1 MSLASALDGLA
12 KAIESLEAAVDER
25 GAAAP
30 PDPAV
35 LQREEVQR
43 LNADRAALA
52 NQLDVAEDRAQ
63 RLADAN
69 AEVSRRIVSAMETV
83 RTVLDRA

>member
-1 MSLASALDGLA
+1 MSLAAALEQLAAALDGL
-12 KAIESLEAAVDER
+12 EEGLEAAVERR
-25 GAAAP
+25 GAVVSGRA
-30 PDPAV
+30 
-35 LQREEVQR
+35 EVQR

-52 NQLDVAEDRAQ
+52 NDLDVAEDRAR
-63 RLADAN
+63 RLTEAN

>member
-1 MSLASALDGLA
+1 MSLAAAL
-12 KAIESLEAAVDER
+12 ESLNHALNGLEEGLDAALER
-25 GAAAP
+25 RGSG
-30 PDPAV
+30 V
-35 LQREEVQR
+35 SGREEVHR

-52 NQLDVAEDRAQ
+52 GELDVAEDRAR
-63 RLADAN
+63 RLAEAN

>member
-1 MSLASALDGLA
+1 MSLAAALDTLNKALDGL
-12 KAIESLEAAVDER
+12 EEGLEAAVERR
-25 GAAAP
+25 GAVTSGRA
-30 PDPAV
+30 
-35 LQREEVQR
+35 EVQR
-43 LNADRAALA
+43 LNADRASLA
-52 NQLDVAEDRAQ
+52 NDLDTAEDRAR

>member
-1 MSLASALDGLA
+1 MSLAAALDSLSKALDGL
-12 KAIESLEAAVDER
+12 EEGLEAAVER
-25 GAAAP
+25 RDAHVSGRA
-30 PDPAV
+30 
-35 LQREEVQR
+35 EVHR

-52 NQLDVAEDRAQ
+52 DKLDTAEDRAR
-63 RLADAN
+63 RLAEAN

>member
-1 MSLASALDGLA
+1 MSLAAALEQLTHALDGL
-12 KAIESLEAAVDER
+12 EEGLEAAVERR
-25 GAAAP
+25 GAVVSGRA
-30 PDPAV
+30 
-35 LQREEVQR
+35 EVQR

-52 NQLDVAEDRAQ
+52 NDLDVAEDRAR

>member
-1 MSLASALDGLA
+1 MSLAAALDTLNKALDGL
-12 KAIESLEAAVDER
+12 EEGLEAAVERR
-25 GAAAP
+25 GAVASG
-30 PDPAV
+30 
-35 LQREEVQR
+35 REEVQR
-43 LNADRAALA
+43 LNADRASLA
-52 NQLDVAEDRAQ
+52 NELDTAEDRAR